1 MVSAF
6 ISFLNDFNLFQSSL
20 RIKPKFFVKWWKLHS
35 KYSISELLFL
45 ILLENFTEFAVVFR
59 LSSYCGHSFVRSSFP
74 VNFLNDIAYKS
85 LIFNVENQRAN
96 VIGKFSNVQFIHLFF
111 CNLLIKWKFSKTST
125 KQSFNWIFFFPFHIQ
140 WSGDYKKNVNSLETI
155 WKAYNQE
162 MKICSVAKG
171 LGLQKISKQDV
182 STVNSLDYQRWNTTL
197 TGWRHLLYNFSKC
210 NEKIE
215 MRN

>member
-6 ISFLNDFNLFQSSL
+6 ISFLNHFNLFQSSL

-125 KQSFNWIFFFPFHIQ
+125 KQSFNWIFFFFLFISNGVGITKKMWIHWRPFGKHTTRR
-140 WSGDYKKNVNSLETI
+140 WRYAL
-155 WKAYNQE
+155 
-162 MKICSVAKG
+162 
-171 LGLQKISKQDV
+171 LQKAWDCKRFLNKMFQ
-182 STVNSLDYQRWNTTL
+182 LL
-197 TGWRHLLYNFSKC
+197 TP
-210 NEKIE
+210 
-215 MRN
+215 

>member
-140 WSGDYKKNVNSLETI
+140 WSGDYKKKCEFTGDHLESI
-155 WKAYNQE
+155 QPGDEDMLCCKRPG
-162 MKICSVAKG
+162 IAK
-171 LGLQKISKQDV
+171 D
-182 STVNSLDYQRWNTTL
+182 
-197 TGWRHLLYNFSKC
+197 F
-210 NEKIE
+210 
-215 MRN
+215 